1 MKDQITFEEIMN
13 FTFRNEFDNNILYV
27 TGGVICKMVYE
38 KKGKAGILKLYNSND
53 ANFKDVLSELLE
65 KSYTE
70 VEREVIEYIRN
81 PSQ

>member
-13 FTFRNEFDNNILYV
+13 FTSMNEFDNNILYV
-27 TGGVICKMVYE
+27 TGCVICKIIYE
-38 KKGKAGILKLYNSND
+38 KKGKAGIWKLHNSND
-53 ANFKDVLSELLE
+53 ANFKDVLSELFE

-81 PSQ
+81 LS